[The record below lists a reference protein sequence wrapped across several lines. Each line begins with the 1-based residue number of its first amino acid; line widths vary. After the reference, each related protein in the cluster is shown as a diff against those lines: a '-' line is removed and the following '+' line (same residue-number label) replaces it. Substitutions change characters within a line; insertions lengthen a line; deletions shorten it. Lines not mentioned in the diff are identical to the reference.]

1 MMAHVDDYL
10 AGVLRRGE
18 KLGCI
23 CCCRCVVDGWS
34 SLHIWLRGVHII
46 FLFMVMVCVYF
57 LAIGRRKR
65 WKVKIN
71 LAKMLYKR
79 GGMEKGK
86 GKGEQC
92 YKYVLLVEW
101 RVDIGW
107 KGKW

>member
-23 CCCRCVVDGWS
+23 LLLSICCGRVEFVTYMAARRIYNF
-34 SLHIWLRGVHII
+34 LVHGYG
-46 FLFMVMVCVYF
+46 VYF
-57 LAIGRRKR
+57 LARGRRKR

-86 GKGEQC
+86 GE
-92 YKYVLLVEW
+92 
-101 RVDIGW
+101 
-107 KGKW
+107 